1 MRDMAQDETR
11 DLSLAL
17 YARILQTAN
26 DFLHKCKR
34 SSLTFLQDRRPTYA
48 EMAKDCELLAEIV
61 ARLGDDD
68 PMRDQQIYE
77 YCALLVRIGAAI
89 AAQDAVR
96 LRGAVDELDRKPF
109 ILS

>member
-1 MRDMAQDETR
+1 MEQEKAR

-26 DFLHKCKR
+26 DFLHKCKG
-34 SSLTFLQDRRPTYA
+34 SSLTFLQDRRPTYE

-61 ARLGDDD
+61 ARLSDRD

-77 YCALLVRIGAAI
+77 YCALLVKIGSAI

-96 LRGAVDELDRKPF
+96 LETAVDELDRKPF